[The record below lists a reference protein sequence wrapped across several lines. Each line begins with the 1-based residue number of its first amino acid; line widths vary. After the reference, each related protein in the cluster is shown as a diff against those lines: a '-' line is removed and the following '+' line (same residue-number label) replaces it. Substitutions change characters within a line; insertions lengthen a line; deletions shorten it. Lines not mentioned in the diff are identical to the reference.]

1 MLFKKK
7 AAIAKD
13 LSSASSGPVGTDA
26 IRFGIKVK
34 LQVAFGVAAVMT
46 LIAAAVAMM
55 SFSATER
62 GFQRVAGHE
71 VPVMTDTLRLSV
83 ISGEISTAAA
93 RFVSA
98 NTADDQRAIS
108 TVIAARSGDLGRV
121 LAQVRKARGS
131 DAAFAAVEDTAKKLQ
146 ANLDALKKAISERTE
161 LRAKLEGSSQ
171 TCTKF
176 IRKFPA
182 S

>member
-1 MLFKKK
+1 M
-7 AAIAKD
+7 
-13 LSSASSGPVGTDA
+13 
-26 IRFGIKVK
+26 RFFSWLVY
-34 LQVAFGVAAVMT
+34 L
-46 LIAAAVAMM
+46 AAAVAMV

-108 TVIAARSGDLGRV
+108 AVIAARSGDLGRV
-121 LAQVRKARGS
+121 LAQVRAARGS
-131 DAAFAAVEDTAKKLQ
+131 DAAFAALEDTAKKLQ
-146 ANLDALKKAISERTE
+146 TNLDALKKDAQPS
-161 LRAKLEGSSQ
+161 
-171 TCTKF
+171 
-176 IRKFPA
+176 
-182 S
+182 